1 MRPAFSY
8 AGGSTA
14 CEPVV
19 SYAKEPG
26 WRNMSNCAN
35 LSCRR
40 TAQEDNAG
48 GQRRRT
54 ALENSAG
61 EQQKNTWRTLE
72 NTTCKMNGRAFT
84 RSLALW

>member
-40 TAQEDNAG
+40 TAQDDSAG
-48 GQRRRT
+48 GQ

-61 EQQKNTWRTLE
+61 EQQKNSLENTWRTPGE
-72 NTTCKMNGRAFT
+72 HHM
-84 RSLALW
+84 

>member
-40 TAQEDNAG
+40 TAQEDSAG

-54 ALENSAG
+54 TQEDSVGEQRRRTAEEHLENPG
-61 EQQKNTWRTLE
+61 EHH
-72 NTTCKMNGRAFT
+72 M
-84 RSLALW
+84 